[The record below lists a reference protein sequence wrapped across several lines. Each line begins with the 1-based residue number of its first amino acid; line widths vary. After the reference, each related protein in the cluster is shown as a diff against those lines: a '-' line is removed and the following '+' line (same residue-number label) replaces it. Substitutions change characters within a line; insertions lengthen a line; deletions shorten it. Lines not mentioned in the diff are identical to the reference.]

1 MHHLLK
7 TLLAPRQGAVEV
19 IYHGPVKVDDY
30 PDRKALA
37 AETERRVRA
46 GHRLLEKGP
55 QNG

>member
-1 MHHLLK
+1 
-7 TLLAPRQGAVEV
+7 LAPRQGAVEV